1 MRREP
6 KWLSEAARL
15 LAVGTPIT
23 DAARSLGITRE
34 TLSRRLNAPG
44 SSLAAEVEARRSVL
58 ANDSADRGE
67 ALLEQAI
74 AVVERGLSSPDDRR
88 ALDSAKILLA
98 RFGPSQQAVRTEEK
112 PAESVSPEEAVRELA
127 AALSDVEHLIADGA
141 VSKEGAAVLAAA
153 ASRLVAVLPRV
164 DALSEARTS
173 QSCTG

>member
-1 MRREP
+1 MF
-6 KWLSEAARL
+6 
-15 LAVGTPIT
+15 
-23 DAARSLGITRE
+23 
-34 TLSRRLNAPG
+34 
-44 SSLAAEVEARRSVL
+44 

-112 PAESVSPEEAVRELA
+112 PAEPVSPEEAVRELA
-127 AALSDVEHLIADGA
+127 AALLDVEHLIADGA

-164 DALSEARTS
+164 DA